1 MRRASGY
8 LVLPACVFVLTLCQS
23 GCKPPTPDA
32 PAARITH
39 RRVAEPILG
48 MVPDVVI
55 PAGTQ
60 LRVRL
65 DHDLSTSGNRPGD
78 RFTGRLIG
86 AVAAGKQTVLPAG
99 TAIGGLVRQSAPSGQ
114 LESRAILAVAVD
126 RLQLD
131 GRTYGLT
138 TGAIIRRSESVALTG
153 AGTALTRRRQVGV
166 PAESVLTFRLNQPLA
181 VKRPA

>member
-1 MRRASGY
+1 M
-8 LVLPACVFVLTLCQS
+8 LPACVLSLALCHT
-23 GCKPPTPDA
+23 GCEPVTPDA
-32 PAARITH
+32 QAARMTTPPP
-39 RRVAEPILG
+39 AKPILG

-60 LRVRL
+60 LKVRL
-65 DHDLSTSGNRPGD
+65 DHGLSTSGNRPGD

-99 TAIGGLVRQSAPSGQ
+99 TSVGGLVRQSAPSGQ
-114 LESRAILAVAVD
+114 LESRAVLAVAMD

-138 TGAIIRRSESVALTG
+138 TSSIIRRSEGVAMTG
-153 AGTALTRRRQVGV
+153 AGTALSRRRQVGV

-181 VKRPA
+181 VKRPT